1 MELRVEKIVY
11 PGRSLARAEGKIVF
25 TDQGLPG
32 ELVEVEILKDKKN
45 YAEAR
50 TLKILQPSADRQP
63 PLCGHYQACSPYQIM
78 TYDLELRTKRA
89 QLLEIF
95 SGLYGGDK
103 PPLELVPSPLIY
115 GYRNK
120 IRLSFN
126 WQAQPPFLAYHEPS
140 SMASFLPVES
150 CALVSEKVNAVIS
163 RFNTLLRG
171 EPLPAIRHLEIRE
184 SFWSGELLLLLEA
197 TDEDSLERAAH
208 LWLPALTMDFP
219 VAGVVGLV
227 PEGRR
232 KFYSRLYGRDYLEE
246 KVGQVVFRYGAG
258 SFFQVNPPLL
268 EKVVAKIKPHLEPL
282 SPVKLIDLYAGLGT
296 FGLLLS
302 GSASEIMAIE
312 SDPGNI
318 FFLKK
323 NLRLNRIQH
332 LVVAEGRSEDWI
344 DVILE
349 FQAGAVVIDPPRK
362 GMAEELVE
370 ALVSHPPGLI
380 FYLSCN
386 PTTLARDLKK
396 FLPAYE
402 LLAITGFDFFPR
414 TPHLETL
421 AVLKARPSAH

>member
-11 PGRSLARAEGKIVF
+11 PGRALARAEGKIVF
-25 TDQGLPG
+25 TDEGLPG

-50 TLKILQPSADRQP
+50 TLKILEPSADRQLP
-63 PLCGHYQACSPYQIM
+63 RCGHYQACSPYQVM
-78 TYDLELRTKRA
+78 TYDLELRTKKA

-95 SGLYGGDK
+95 SGLYVGHQQ
-103 PPLELVPSPLIY
+103 PLELVPSPQIY

-120 IRLSFN
+120 IRLSFS
-126 WQAQPPFLAYHEPS
+126 WQAQPPFLAYHKPGS
-140 SMASFLPVES
+140 RASFLPVES
-150 CALVSEKVNAVIS
+150 CALVSEKVNAIIS
-163 RFNTLLRG
+163 RFKTLLRG

-197 TDEDSLERAAH
+197 AEEDSLERAAH
-208 LWLPALTMDFP
+208 LWLPALTMDSP

-227 PEGRR
+227 QEGRR
-232 KFYSRLYGRDYLEE
+232 KIFSRLIGRDYLEE

-258 SFFQVNPPLL
+258 SFFQVNPPQL
-268 EKVVAKIKPHLEPL
+268 EKVAEKIKQHLQPQA
-282 SPVKLIDLYAGLGT
+282 PVKLIDLYAGLGT

-302 GSASEIMAIE
+302 ASASEVMAIE
-312 SDPGNI
+312 SDPSNI

-344 DVILE
+344 DDILE
-349 FQAGAVVIDPPRK
+349 FRAGALVIDPPRK
-362 GMAEELVE
+362 GLAEELVE
-370 ALVSHPPGLI
+370 ALVSHPPGLV

-396 FLPAYE
+396 FLQAYE
-402 LLAITGFDFFPR
+402 LLEIIGLDFFPR
-414 TPHLETL
+414 TPHIETL
-421 AVLKARPSAH
+421 AVLRARTPVH